1 VRLNLLAFQPRA
13 YREAKVRVRHIK
25 YCLAAFLLLACSLL
39 KLNSIFVKYPSDSEH
54 FEPEGLER
62 KIAESPEPHQK
73 KGFLPQAKKKYVR
86 HNHEE
91 QHAQKKFNHE

>member
-1 VRLNLLAFQPRA
+1 VATTRGLRTQDS
-13 YREAKVRVRHIK
+13 RV
-25 YCLAAFLLLACSLL
+25 SGT
-39 KLNSIFVKYPSDSEH
+39 P
-54 FEPEGLER
+54 P
-62 KIAESPEPHQK
+62 K